1 MTYTGVPIADDK
13 VAESF
18 AQYFQEKVSKIV
30 ESSQIDP
37 NVYNGRTKMGTVDC
51 DFMTAID
58 IYECVKQLKIKNC
71 EGYDRIPQR
80 ILIDGIDALINPLTQ
95 LFALIYKDCQI
106 PEQWLI

>member
-51 DFMTAID
+51 DFIVPRDSRAT
-58 IYECVKQLKIKNC
+58 V
-71 EGYDRIPQR
+71 
-80 ILIDGIDALINPLTQ
+80 PL
-95 LFALIYKDCQI
+95 F
-106 PEQWLI
+106 ERV